1 MFTMLG
7 RLNGR
12 LKVSTR
18 VFGGFAVVLVLLGTI
33 AGTAVVQLRGID
45 AAVGQAAAINATALA
60 MSKVETEFANARRNV
75 ARYVEDGH
83 EQYRTAVRTSLA
95 DQQRAIEAAI
105 PTFVSAERADA
116 ARRIAAEIRTYE
128 RNFELIVPARAAHT
142 ATLEQRMNVLGLE
155 ARQAITGVMDRAI
168 ARGDFEVAALAG
180 IAQQSLGLIRV
191 ESYRLM
197 SRPDTAVLASFTA
210 RAAALPAE
218 IQAAMARTTNPD
230 DLAALRAVLPV
241 VERYVAAVRDGATVQ
256 AELARLVD
264 DLGAGI
270 ATRVGDAFASL
281 LAAQRSAVTA
291 INGAV
296 DAMVDATTTLMI
308 TLGAGAFAAGLLLA
322 WGIGRGIAGPVTGMT
337 AAMTELAAGK
347 LATEIP
353 ARDNTDEIGAMAKAV
368 QVFKDN
374 AIAVQRMEEEA
385 RAAAIRAEEE
395 KKAAMKKL
403 ADDFEAAIGG
413 VVQSV
418 SSAATEMQGSA
429 KSLSATAELTSRQA
443 TTVGAATEQAS
454 ANVQTVAAATEELA
468 ASVGEISR
476 QVGTSSGIAS
486 RAVEQ
491 ARETDAKM
499 QGLSAAASQIGDVVR
514 LIGDIAGQTNLLAL
528 NATIE
533 AARAG
538 EAGKGFA
545 VVASEVKNLAAQTA
559 KATEEI
565 GAKVGDMQSV
575 TAASVAAI
583 RSISETITEMSG
595 IASSIASA
603 VEEQGAATQEI
614 ARNVQ
619 EAARGTQDVASNIG
633 GVTEASAET
642 GAAANQMLGAA
653 GELSEQAAMLK
664 REVDGFLATVRAA

>member
-1 MFTMLG
+1 MFSTIG

-18 VFGGFAVVLVLLGTI
+18 VFGGFAAVLALLGGLSTL
-33 AGTAVVQLRGID
+33 AVVQFRAID
-45 AAVGQAAAINATALA
+45 KSVDTAARININALALGELA
-60 MSKVETEFANARRNV
+60 TEFADGRRLV
-75 ARYVEDGH
+75 ARFVDQGG
-83 EQYRTAVRTSLA
+83 EQN
-95 DQQRAIEAAI
+95 RAIVAASFVEQQKHIAAI
-105 PTFVSAERADA
+105 IPRFESPERAA
-116 ARRIAAEIRTYE
+116 MARQTQDLLREYE
-128 RNFELIVPARAAHT
+128 RNANAAATARAAFT
-142 ATLEQRMNVLGLE
+142 VAAE
-155 ARQAITGVMDRAI
+155 AMQSIGREMRQTVAGVSERAI
-168 ARGDFEVAALAG
+168 ARGDYQVAALAG
-180 IAQQSLGLIRV
+180 VAQEEVGLVRITA
-191 ESYRLM
+191 SRLLEQ
-197 SRPDTAVLASFTA
+197 PDAAQLAELNT
-210 RAAALPAE
+210 RIQDLRKD
-218 IQAAMARTTNPD
+218 IQAVIASTTNEA
-230 DLAALRAVLPV
+230 DLAALRSLLPV
-241 VERYVAAVRDGATVQ
+241 VERYAAAHRNGMAAQAEMTRLITVVGTGLADRVEQGFTALAGAQRAAVSAIN
-256 AELARLVD
+256 ASVD
-264 DLGAGI
+264 DMI
-270 ATRVGDAFASL
+270 TS
-281 LAAQRSAVTA
+281 
-291 INGAV
+291 
-296 DAMVDATTTLMI
+296 TTQLMI
-308 TLGAGAFAAGLLLA
+308 MLGAGAIALGLLLA
-322 WGIGRGIAGPVTGMT
+322 WGIGRGVAGPVTAMTGAMT
-337 AAMTELAAGK
+337 ALASGK
-347 LATEIP
+347 LETEIP

-374 AIAVQRMEEEA
+374 AIAVKRMEEEA
-385 RAAAIRAEEE
+385 KAAAVRAEAE

-413 VVQSV
+413 VVQAV

-429 KSLSATAELTSRQA
+429 KSLTATAELTSRQA
-443 TTVGAATEQAS
+443 TTVSAATEQAS
-454 ANVQTVAAATEELA
+454 TNVQTVAAATEELA

-476 QVGTSSGIAS
+476 QVGTSSGIAN

-491 ARETDAKM
+491 ARDTDAKM

-565 GAKVGDMQSV
+565 GAKVGEMQAV

-583 RSISETITEMSG
+583 RSIGETITEMSG

-642 GAAANQMLGAA
+642 GAAAHQMLGAA
-653 GELSEQAAMLK
+653 GELSDQAAMLR
-664 REVDGFLATVRAA
+664 REVDRFLGDVRAA